1 MIDAIL
7 ETVFE
12 AVGEAALWLA
22 NRTVGRCFNLEEADA
37 YRVGEWIVLGTI
49 VLALF
54 LLTVLAS

>member
-1 MIDAIL
+1 MIDATL

-22 NRTVGRCFNLEEADA
+22 KRTVGGCFNLEAADA